1 MTEDEFG
8 DRSTIMER
16 FGEHFE
22 FFAITEAVYPSLCTA
37 LSYCDPGHCL
47 GYYTMARETFREK
60 TLGGG
65 GAPERSGN
73 QISMRS
79 YKCFDSK
86 RHWQELA
93 MKQGV

>member
-22 FFAITEAVYPSLCTA
+22 FFALTEAVCPSLCIA
-37 LSYCDPGHCL
+37 LSYCDPRNRV

-60 TLGGG
+60 TLEGRGP
-65 GAPERSGN
+65 PERSWN

-79 YKCFDSK
+79 YRCLDSK
-86 RHWQELA
+86 KHWQELA